1 MIAKE
6 LKPIMFVGTGSDVGK
21 SVVNTAF
28 CRVFFQ
34 DGYNPAPFK
43 AQNMS
48 LNSYATNE
56 DLEIGRAQ
64 AVQAEACGIECLSD
78 MNPVLLKPTDQSNAQ
93 VVLNGKPAGNKSAA
107 EYFNK
112 NQRDGY
118 FKNVTSAYNRL
129 KKNYNPIVIEGAGS
143 ISEVNLWSK
152 DIVNMRMAL
161 YSKASVFLVAD
172 IDKGGIFGSLYG
184 TVLLLPEE
192 ERKAIRGIIINKFRG
207 DIKLFSQGK
216 EIIEKLTGIPVV
228 GILPWF
234 DDIFIEQEDSVIL
247 DNPKTKISERKVNV
261 AVILLKHLSNF
272 TDFNTL
278 AQVPGINLIYTRNLT
293 ELQKADIIIIPGSK
307 NTIADLA
314 FLRSEGLAGVIL
326 RHYSEGKPLY
336 GICGGFQIM
345 GEWIH
350 DPFHIEGEIE
360 SMPGLGIFPVQTTL
374 EKEKKTRKCKF
385 SLTNFEGYGEG
396 YEIHSG
402 ITSTTAPFAVLDDG
416 TNDGYYL
423 NPKTWGTYI
432 HGVFDNTSIIS
443 SILEEVKSSEKIEID
458 YKGYK
463 EKNYNLLA
471 DWVRNN
477 VNMEYIYKTLEI

>member
-1 MIAKE
+1 MITKE

-28 CRVFFQ
+28 CRVFLQ

-78 MNPVLLKPTDQSNAQ
+78 MNPVLLKPTDHTNAQ

-112 NQRDGY
+112 NHRDGY

-143 ISEVNLWSK
+143 ISEVNLWST

-234 DDIFIEQEDSVIL
+234 DDIFIEQEDSVFL
-247 DNPKTKISERKVNV
+247 DNPKTKISEREVNI
-261 AVILLKHLSNF
+261 AVVLLKHLSNF

-336 GICGGFQIM
+336 GI
-345 GEWIH
+345 
-350 DPFHIEGEIE
+350 
-360 SMPGLGIFPVQTTL
+360 S
-374 EKEKKTRKCKF
+374 
-385 SLTNFEGYGEG
+385 
-396 YEIHSG
+396 
-402 ITSTTAPFAVLDDG
+402 
-416 TNDGYYL
+416 
-423 NPKTWGTYI
+423 
-432 HGVFDNTSIIS
+432 DNGRMDS
-443 SILEEVKSSEKIEID
+443 
-458 YKGYK
+458 
-463 EKNYNLLA
+463 
-471 DWVRNN
+471 
-477 VNMEYIYKTLEI
+477 